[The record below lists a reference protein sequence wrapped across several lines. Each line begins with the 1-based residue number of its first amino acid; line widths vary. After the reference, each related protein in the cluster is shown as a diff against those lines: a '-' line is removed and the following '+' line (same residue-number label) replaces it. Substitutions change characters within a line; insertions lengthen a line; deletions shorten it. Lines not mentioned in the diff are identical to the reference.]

1 MSTIYDVIIVGGGP
15 AGYTA
20 AMYASR
26 AGLDTLVIEKYS
38 VGGQMALTGDIDN
51 YPGFEEGIDGFEL
64 GIKMQKCAERFG
76 ATTEITEVL
85 SLNLSDIINQL
96 IRKSSPFVNYNYT
109 ENIANNDRNIC
120 VFSDISDD
128 SGNLSILDFY
138 NICKN
143 NIL

>member
-38 VGGQMALTGDIDN
+38 AGGQMALTGDIDN

-76 ATTEITEVL
+76 AKTESAEVI
-85 SLNLSDIINQL
+85 SLNLSDKI
-96 IRKSSPFVNYNYT
+96 KTAETGSV
-109 ENIANNDRNIC
+109 
-120 VFSDISDD
+120 
-128 SGNLSILDFY
+128 
-138 NICKN
+138 
-143 NIL
+143 